1 MTRILVLA
9 IFMTAAFPCIAYE
22 AAYARVILVQST
34 YMPTN
39 IQFEV
44 DNGTPS
50 CPAKSWLTWSNA
62 NTDNNKATYATLLTA
77 IASGNQ
83 ILYYINDGD
92 TSCKVVFLDI
102 VSN

>member
-1 MTRILVLA
+1 MMRTLA
-9 IFMTAAFPCIAYE
+9 FALLMTAAFPCLAFE
-22 AAYARVILVQST
+22 EAYARVILVQSS

-44 DNGTPS
+44 DTGTPS

-62 NTDNNKATYATLLTA
+62 SIDNNKATYATLLTA
-77 IASGNQ
+77 IATGSQ

-92 TSCKVVFLDI
+92 TTCKVAYLDI